1 MFNYV
6 RKYIVT
12 DVIVSKKMYFYQA
25 NESITITDLFY
36 AKVQFLKNKI
46 TNDNFSDVYFY
57 TYRPSLQEFQQHEL
71 KLHKQET
78 PTISLKHDNVDLK
91 GTLRKISNNEIL
103 PKVTQR

>member
-36 AKVQFLKNKI
+36 AKV
-46 TNDNFSDVYFY
+46 
-57 TYRPSLQEFQQHEL
+57 
-71 KLHKQET
+71 
-78 PTISLKHDNVDLK
+78 
-91 GTLRKISNNEIL
+91 
-103 PKVTQR
+103 